1 MLPSLLAAEQP
12 DPMGHV
18 LPHGIFDSPWFT
30 NHHFMSL
37 IVLIGGI
44 FLLIGIAKAMPMADG
59 KTAEDFVTK
68 GRVAQF
74 FETLCVFL
82 RDEMTRPLLGKMTD
96 KYIYYV
102 WSVFFFILFANLLG
116 LIPVGALLGLTLR
129 SYPASHLWGTF
140 TGNINFTA
148 GIAIFAL
155 IMMVFV
161 GLKENG
167 LGFVKHMWPV
177 PVTAPEGVE
186 GPMLFLVMPIL
197 WAAGFLVFLLELI
210 GYVIKSFALCVRLF
224 ANMVAGHLVLG
235 SLIIMALTTSN
246 IIGKGMTVVGASV
259 FTFLE
264 LFVAFL
270 QAYIFAFLTVIFMS
284 LGAVHHDEHD
294 DHEAGLDEGEKPGEA
309 IEESLTGTVSPSH

>member
-116 LIPVGALLGLTLR
+116 LIPVGALLGLTLQ

-177 PVTAPEGVE
+177 PVTSPEGVE

-284 LGAVHHDEHD
+284 LGAVHHYEHD
-294 DHEAGLDEGEKPGEA
+294 EHEAGLDEGEKPGEA